1 MNELTTGEHL
11 RNAFVRLNA
20 ERREHKREIK
30 DLTDRLESQ
39 DRQWSKTID
48 ELERLKNIPE
58 VHNAIYGI
66 K

>member
-11 RNAFVRLNA
+11 RNAFVRLNE

-48 ELERLKNIPE
+48 ELERLKKIPE